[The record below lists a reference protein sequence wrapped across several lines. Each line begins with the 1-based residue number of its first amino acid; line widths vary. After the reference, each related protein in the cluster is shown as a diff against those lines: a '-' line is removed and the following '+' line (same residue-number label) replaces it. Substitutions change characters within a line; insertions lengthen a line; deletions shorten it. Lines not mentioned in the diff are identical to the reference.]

1 MTLDDFTLAR
11 VLHVVAVLFWIGG
24 VGFVTLVVMPAI
36 RRNNLPGERLLAFRR
51 IESGFAPQARWWV
64 LLAGLTG
71 FWMTWRVDLWSRFA
85 EPRYW
90 WMHAMV
96 LVWAMFTLMLFVVE
110 PLGLHRRMEH
120 SSSPEA
126 DFRKMETGHRVL
138 LALSIVTV
146 IGAVGGAHG
155 LF

>member
-1 MTLDDFTLAR
+1 MPLDDFTLAR

-24 VGFVTLVVMPAI
+24 VAFVTLVVMPAI
-36 RRNNLPGERLLAFRR
+36 RSGNAADERLAAFRR

-64 LLAGLTG
+64 LLAGASG
-71 FWMTWRVDLWSRFA
+71 FWMVWRADLWSRFA
-85 EPRYW
+85 DIRYW

-96 LVWAMFTLMLFVVE
+96 LVWALFTLMLFVAE
-110 PLGLHRRMEH
+110 PLALHRRMDN
-120 SSSPEA
+120 SSTPEA
-126 DFRKMETGHRVL
+126 DFRRMEWGHRLL
-138 LALSIVTV
+138 LALSLVAV